1 MIPGR
6 RAIGCAGLLVV
17 LAGIAVVAGPLRQDI
32 LTAVANLLVV
42 ADAVTAAD
50 LAVVT
55 PESGAAGDLQA
66 SDLYRNGTVKGILV
80 LVPTPLPVDREL
92 KRRGVH
98 YPNLA
103 VDTLIQLGVPS
114 SAISTLEAGEGGTT
128 ENTTALSKWVLAGKR
143 PRVIVIV
150 SPTHARRYRRA
161 LNRVWPATAPPPTVT
176 PTRYAQFQP
185 QDWWR
190 SRATLR
196 EGLMEL
202 EKLALDYIQH
212 PLR

>member
-17 LAGIAVVAGPLRQDI
+17 LSGIAVVAGPLRQDV
-32 LTAVANLLVV
+32 LTAIANLLVV
-42 ADAVTAAD
+42 ADPVTTAD

-55 PESGAAGDLQA
+55 PESGAAGDLEA
-66 SDLYRNGTVKGILV
+66 SDLYRNSKVKSILV

-103 VDTLIQLGVPS
+103 VDTLVQLGVPP
-114 SAISTLEAGEGGTT
+114 SAIATLDAGEGGTT
-128 ENTTALSKWVLAGKR
+128 ENTTALSKWVIAGR
-143 PRVIVIV
+143 RTSVVVIV

-161 LNRVWPATAPPPTVT
+161 LNRVWPATAPSPSVT
-176 PTRYAQFQP
+176 PTRYAQFRP

-202 EKLALDYIQH
+202 EKLALDYVQH